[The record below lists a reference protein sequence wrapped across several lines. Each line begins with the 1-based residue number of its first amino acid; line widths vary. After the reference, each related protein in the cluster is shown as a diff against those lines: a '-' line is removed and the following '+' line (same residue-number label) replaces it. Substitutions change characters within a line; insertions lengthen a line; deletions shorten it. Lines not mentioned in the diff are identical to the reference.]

1 MQFSKQNDKK
11 FNGIFEMIEKIEQL
25 NIEVA
30 GNRNLRCKMC
40 PQADGREESFLSKL
54 PLDLFYKAVD
64 EALPLG
70 LKYVNIGGGGE
81 PTIYRDLDKLIRY
94 LTDYNVETL
103 MYTNAITIK
112 EKKFRKFCDAG
123 LGTLKISAQ
132 GWDRESYKEWMSIDA
147 YDKIRGKILEFQEII
162 AKNNYPMLIQ
172 TNHLIHDT
180 NQLEFQKNQ

>member
-1 MQFSKQNDKK
+1 
-11 FNGIFEMIEKIEQL
+11 MIEKIEQL

-30 GNRNLRCKMC
+30 GNCNLRCKMC

-94 LTDYNVETL
+94 LTDNNVETL
-103 MYTNAITIK
+103 MYTN
-112 EKKFRKFCDAG
+112 
-123 LGTLKISAQ
+123 L
-132 GWDRESYKEWMSIDA
+132 
-147 YDKIRGKILEFQEII
+147 
-162 AKNNYPMLIQ
+162 
-172 TNHLIHDT
+172 
-180 NQLEFQKNQ
+180 